1 MTTDGEG
8 AIFYTLT
15 VNLNTLLL
23 PILPLPSAK
32 MSHLWRLTVFGYIT
46 GDHSCQRLA

>member
-1 MTTDGEG
+1 MAPDREG

-15 VNLNTLLL
+15 VNLNPLLL

-32 MSHLWRLTVFGYIT
+32 MSHLWRLTIFGYIIPIIP
-46 GDHSCQRLA
+46 